1 MPRPS
6 KNAFQVGLE
15 RVLNDKQSSPLANPG
30 VFKQIAG
37 SSGMPISQALK
48 YIGKRS
54 RQPPKPSDDE
64 KSKARIEKL
73 EAASEEK

>member
-1 MPRPS
+1 
-6 KNAFQVGLE
+6 V
-15 RVLNDKQSSPLANPG
+15 NPG